1 MIKIPERFY
10 RAALA
15 KKLSPRQIEV
25 CYMVGT
31 GKSWK
36 QIADKLSISV
46 WTVDFHAR
54 GVARK
59 MGVWNCVSAFA
70 RLLHFG

>member
-25 CYMVGT
+25 CYLVGT

-36 QIADKLSISV
+36 QISAALGVSIF
-46 WTVDFHAR
+46 TVDYHAR
-54 GVARK
+54 AVARRV
-59 MGVWNCVSAFA
+59 GVWNCVSAFA
-70 RLLHFG
+70 RLLHFE